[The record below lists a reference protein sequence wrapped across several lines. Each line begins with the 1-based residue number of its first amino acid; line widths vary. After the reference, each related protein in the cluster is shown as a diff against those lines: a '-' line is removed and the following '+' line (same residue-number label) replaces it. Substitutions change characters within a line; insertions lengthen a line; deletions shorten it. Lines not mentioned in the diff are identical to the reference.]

1 MNYLVSA
8 HYDPQRE
15 KGISILDP
23 TVGLELPEG
32 IGEPVLSEKDTTAPT
47 LEQAAEQ
54 GLLPTYEEAVA
65 YTESLRTKKQG
76 DGR

>member
-8 HYDPQRE
+8 HYDPERE
-15 KGISILDP
+15 KGITILDP
-23 TVGLELPEG
+23 TVGLTLPDG

-47 LEQAAEQ
+47 LEEAAAA

-65 YTESLRTKKQG
+65 YTESLRTKK
-76 DGR
+76 